1 MFHTSFMTGG
11 YAMLFLDQAPIF
23 FADKMPW
30 QVPVQGEVVE
40 AFAQGG
46 DTCFNHVCIYI
57 YTQYIYT

>member
-1 MFHTSFMTGG
+1 
-11 YAMLFLDQAPIF
+11 
-23 FADKMPW
+23 MPW

-57 YTQYIYT
+57 YTQYIYIHNYSLFFFFLGILVLH